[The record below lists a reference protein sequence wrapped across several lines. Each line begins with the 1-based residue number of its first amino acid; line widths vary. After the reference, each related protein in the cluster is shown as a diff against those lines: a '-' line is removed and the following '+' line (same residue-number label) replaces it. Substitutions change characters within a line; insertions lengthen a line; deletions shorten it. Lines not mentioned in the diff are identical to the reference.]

1 MYPLWGKFSF
11 LLITNILFYLYHR
24 IDNWKREHILQFLQ
38 GKVKRASAIWMLVIL
53 CHCLNLYLNC
63 HVFLKDLWYWTN
75 ESSSFFACCVC
86 ILESWYNKLDMTWL
100 AYCFKGSGATLLKL
114 NWNACKHSLNLCS
127 NPFWREKIQTFE
139 NFNLVYLFQRWVLS
153 YFANAC
159 I

>member
-63 HVFLKDLWYWTN
+63 HVFLKELWYWTN

-100 AYCFKGSGATLLKL
+100 WLIALRGRGQ
-114 NWNACKHSLNLCS
+114 LCS
-127 NPFWREKIQTFE
+127 NLIGMLANIVWIYVVTPFDERKYEHLKILT
-139 NFNLVYLFQRWVLS
+139 L
-153 YFANAC
+153 C
-159 I
+159 IYSRDEY

>member
-1 MYPLWGKFSF
+1 MYSLWGKFSF

-100 AYCFKGSGATLLKL
+100 WLIALRGRGQ
-114 NWNACKHSLNLCS
+114 LCS
-127 NPFWREKIQTFE
+127 NLIGMLANIVWIYVVTPFDERKYKRSKILT
-139 NFNLVYLFQRWVLS
+139 L
-153 YFANAC
+153 C
-159 I
+159 IYSRDEY

>member
-1 MYPLWGKFSF
+1 MYSLWGKFSF

-100 AYCFKGSGATLLKL
+100 WLIALRGRGQ
-114 NWNACKHSLNLCS
+114 LCS
-127 NPFWREKIQTFE
+127 NLIGMLANIVWIYVVTPFDERKYEHLKILT
-139 NFNLVYLFQRWVLS
+139 L
-153 YFANAC
+153 C
-159 I
+159 IYSRDEY